1 VLLFSATGA
10 FCAQSLLVCFPI
22 FHHIS
27 RSGNWNGQN
36 RTAWSACQ
44 PVLSVAES
52 RAATI
57 KKTDKRPFST
67 GFLSANEQE
76 VRAMTLRLF
85 NTLTGQIDLVTPADG
100 EALRMYECGPT
111 VYDYGHIGN
120 FRTFL
125 QVDVLRR
132 FLKLTGTKVRHVMN
146 ITDVDDKIIRNAA
159 EAGISIG
166 AYTARFEQ
174 AFFED
179 LETLRVERPDVMAR
193 ATEHIPKMVELV
205 QKLAA
210 AGAAYQA
217 EDGSWYFRLVAFPE
231 YGKLSKKDLSGME
244 DGARVDLDE
253 YEKDSAR
260 DFAMWKAAKPGET
273 SWDTAIGRG
282 RPGWHIEC
290 SAMAM
295 EYLGESFD
303 LHAGGEDLIFPHHEN
318 EIAQSESVTH
328 KMFARHWMHV
338 RFLLVDGRKMSKSEG
353 NFYTLRD
360 LLLKGYK
367 ASAIRLA
374 LISVP
379 YRHQYNFTFEGLAE
393 ATSAVERLRT
403 FRQRLI
409 EGGFAPGENP
419 TLQAA
424 AGKAQEEYRSALAND
439 LNTAEARAPIFE
451 LLRAANTA
459 MDQGELKA
467 GDRDAILVVLK
478 DFDAVFDVLEDGDAE
493 ATRRA
498 LEWAEQEGRLSEVAP
513 ELVARQGLTDAA
525 IEALVSERSLA
536 KKQRNF
542 ARADAIRNELAE
554 KGVVLEDSKDGVRW
568 KRK

>member
-1 VLLFSATGA
+1 
-10 FCAQSLLVCFPI
+10 
-22 FHHIS
+22 
-27 RSGNWNGQN
+27 
-36 RTAWSACQ
+36 
-44 PVLSVAES
+44 
-52 RAATI
+52 
-57 KKTDKRPFST
+57 
-67 GFLSANEQE
+67 
-76 VRAMTLRLF
+76 MTLRLF
-85 NTLTGQIDLVTPADG
+85 NTLTGQLDALAPSDG
-100 EALRMYECGPT
+100 EALRMYACGPT

-132 FLKLTGTKVRHVMN
+132 FLTLTGTKVRHVMN

-159 EAGISIG
+159 SAGLPIG
-166 AYTARFEQ
+166 AYTERFEQ

-179 LETLRVERPDVMAR
+179 LEVLRVERPEIIAR
-193 ATEHIPKMVELV
+193 ATEHIPRMVELV

-210 AGAAYQA
+210 AKAAYQA
-217 EDGSWYFRLVAFPE
+217 EDGSWYFRLAAFPE

-244 DGARVDLDE
+244 DGARVDVDE

-260 DFAMWKAAKPGET
+260 DFALWKAAKPQET
-273 SWDTAIGRG
+273 FWDTAIGRG

-303 LHAGGEDLIFPHHEN
+303 LHAGGEDLMFPHHEN
-318 EIAQSESVTH
+318 EIAQSESATH
-328 KMFARHWMHV
+328 KQFARHWMHV

-379 YRHQYNFTFEGLAE
+379 YRHQYNFTFEGLTE
-393 ATSAVERLRT
+393 ATSAIERLRT
-403 FRQRLI
+403 FKLRLT
-409 EGGFAPGENP
+409 EGSYAPGENSQ
-419 TLQAA
+419 LQAA
-424 AGKAQEEYRSALAND
+424 AARAQSDYLAALAND
-439 LNTAEARAPIFE
+439 LNTAEARAPIFD
-451 LLRAANTA
+451 LLRTANTAIDQGQLRAA
-459 MDQGELKA
+459 
-467 GDRDAILVVLK
+467 DRDAILAVLAS
-478 DFDAVFDVLEDGDAE
+478 FDAVFDVLTDRDPE
-493 ATRRA
+493 ATRGA
-498 LEWAEQEGRLSEVAP
+498 LEWAEREGRMGEVAP
-513 ELVARQGLTDAA
+513 ELVDRQSLTDEA
-525 IEALVSERSLA
+525 IDALVAERTEA
-536 KKQRNF
+536 KRQRNF
-542 ARADAIRNELAE
+542 TRADQIRNQLAE

>member
-1 VLLFSATGA
+1 
-10 FCAQSLLVCFPI
+10 
-22 FHHIS
+22 
-27 RSGNWNGQN
+27 
-36 RTAWSACQ
+36 
-44 PVLSVAES
+44 
-52 RAATI
+52 
-57 KKTDKRPFST
+57 
-67 GFLSANEQE
+67 
-76 VRAMTLRLF
+76 MTLLLF
-85 NTLTGQIDLVTPADG
+85 NTLTGQVEPLVPIDGQT
-100 EALRMYECGPT
+100 LRMYACGPT

-132 FLKLTGTKVRHVMN
+132 FLKLTGVPLRHVMN

-159 EAGISIG
+159 VAGIPIG
-166 AYTARFEQ
+166 EYTPRYVN

-179 LETLRVERPDVMAR
+179 MEALRIERPEQIAR
-193 ATEHIPKMVELV
+193 ATDHIDRMVELI
-205 QKLAA
+205 QKLEA
-210 AGAAYQA
+210 AGAAYKT
-217 EDGSWYFRLVAFPE
+217 EDGSWYFRLSSFPA

-244 DGARVDLDE
+244 DGARVDVDE

-260 DFAMWKAAKPGET
+260 DFALWKAAKPGET
-273 SWDTAIGRG
+273 AWDTAIGRG

-290 SAMAM
+290 SAMSM
-295 EYLGESFD
+295 EYLGDSFD
-303 LHAGGEDLIFPHHEN
+303 LHAGGEDLMFPHHEN

-328 KMFARHWMHV
+328 KPLARHWMHV

-379 YRHQYNFTFEGLAE
+379 YRHQLNFTFDGLAE
-393 ATSAVERLRT
+393 ATNAIERLRT
-403 FRQRLI
+403 FHERLRTTTFA
-409 EGGFAPGENP
+409 EGTNP
-419 TLQAA
+419 AMQAA
-424 AGKAQEEYRSALAND
+424 AAKAQGEYMEALAND

-451 LLRAANTA
+451 LLRASNTA
-459 MDQGELKA
+459 IDQGQFFA
-467 GDRDAILVVLK
+467 GDRDAVLRVLAS
-478 DFDAVFDVLEDGDAE
+478 FDAVFDVIADRDAE
-493 ATRRA
+493 ATKHA
-498 LEWAEQEGRLSEVAP
+498 LAWAEAEGRMADVAP
-513 ELVARQGLTDAA
+513 ELLARQALSDEE
-525 IEALVSERSLA
+525 IEALVAQRTQA

-542 ARADAIRNELAE
+542 ARADQIRNELAE